1 MIFLIFAHSVSE
13 TIIIDSMEN
22 IKGKIQ
28 LLNDNRL
35 KLIILNFNILF
46 LKYRC
51 NEMREYHLCRD
62 QKFKMYNIF

>member
-1 MIFLIFAHSVSE
+1 MFFGQPIMIFLIFAHSVSE

-35 KLIILNFNILF
+35 K
-46 LKYRC
+46 
-51 NEMREYHLCRD
+51 
-62 QKFKMYNIF
+62 